1 MNIQYDYNQQWQKRR
16 LKTAL
21 LIDNTIIQ
29 EGLRNG
35 YDADDIKNE
44 VKKFSPY
51 LKGITQ
57 ESIAPYLNKF
67 KFDKKLD
74 TVKSGFSYSDT
85 LKKYTN
91 TVANLYI
98 KNELEIADELL
109 YQGYKNYEIQNVIK
123 KHAPYFKDFNIKSQ
137 TAKYTD
143 YVNKILEH
151 FPTKDHDP
159 KLKEVTDYYAKQVAV
174 MKHKSSN
181 GFINEYADGKI
192 ALDLYFNQN
201 VPLQTIHK
209 VYLNSANNFAKQPQY
224 ADNMTNH
231 LQKIKQRYEQIDYFH
246 KKTPATTEERYLLYS
261 KQYRHYQNKKILNGK
276 DEQQIVKRL
285 LFEKVSKQEIRKA
298 LAVLSPIAIYPGRDT
313 DKYINTTIEVV
324 EREYAQ
330 LKEKAQEHY
339 KHVSELFDKELR
351 RVDELKQKDIANK
364 KIQKDIFYYGILA
377 KNLLN
382 QNCYA
387 QYIIDNFEKKLPKL
401 KAKLPN
407 NENNYVYAI
416 VNGAQKAVE
425 NERAVK
431 NFVSPYKFYEM
442 ELKDI
447 QDKKIPLVDVFR
459 SVIKE
464 RLNIYPNIALN
475 LDRKFIDRDA
485 VVKLLNRYPGI
496 DKNDLVK
503 AVEKASVYNKMPG
516 VSMEYPLKI
525 VEQAIEK
532 FEEANKALE
541 EEKTKKENI
550 KNDFELYK
558 DVAGAAIKD
567 SQENQKEYCDCKA
580 AVSMINKKVN
590 EIDIKNILAEE
601 AEGKDL
607 NEKYKYAD
615 YIYEKAQKIIARE
628 IQIINHIPN
637 KASIE
642 DIYKTYMKDIYLS
655 RKYFSTEL
663 DVNTAKKMLSDGI
676 KHEDIAITLIKHS
689 PICAEPNRGKDYIEN
704 YVLKKAQM
712 ELENEKEKIK
722 NYQPKIRE
730 ETDISKAYQ
739 QHYQDFINVIDLPYS
754 KVADTIIATA
764 MLLQKF
770 SQDEIENTLTEQSP
784 LSPKDTTNLKNNTYG
799 KEIMANV
806 KELNKSQERSNELIR
821 QREITKEEKQL

>member
-1 MNIQYDYNQQWQKRR
+1 M
-16 LKTAL
+16 
-21 LIDNTIIQ
+21 
-29 EGLRNG
+29 
-35 YDADDIKNE
+35 
-44 VKKFSPY
+44 
-51 LKGITQ
+51 
-57 ESIAPYLNKF
+57 
-67 KFDKKLD
+67 
-74 TVKSGFSYSDT
+74 
-85 LKKYTN
+85 
-91 TVANLYI
+91 
-98 KNELEIADELL
+98 
-109 YQGYKNYEIQNVIK
+109 
-123 KHAPYFKDFNIKSQ
+123 
-137 TAKYTD
+137 
-143 YVNKILEH
+143 
-151 FPTKDHDP
+151 
-159 KLKEVTDYYAKQVAV
+159 
-174 MKHKSSN
+174 
-181 GFINEYADGKI
+181 
-192 ALDLYFNQN
+192 
-201 VPLQTIHK
+201 
-209 VYLNSANNFAKQPQY
+209 
-224 ADNMTNH
+224 
-231 LQKIKQRYEQIDYFH
+231 
-246 KKTPATTEERYLLYS
+246 
-261 KQYRHYQNKKILNGK
+261 
-276 DEQQIVKRL
+276 
-285 LFEKVSKQEIRKA
+285 
-298 LAVLSPIAIYPGRDT
+298 
-313 DKYINTTIEVV
+313 
-324 EREYAQ
+324 
-330 LKEKAQEHY
+330 
-339 KHVSELFDKELR
+339 
-351 RVDELKQKDIANK
+351 
-364 KIQKDIFYYGILA
+364 A

-541 EEKTKKENI
+541 EEKTNKENI

-637 KASIE
+637 KASVE

-806 KELNKSQERSNELIR
+806 KEMNKSQERSNELIR